1 MLGKKDGATEKRGQG
16 ISVGSKLPLDRKHLN
31 VIFNNINKPSYQR
44 LRPNSNR
51 RCFVTKKDFFQ
62 IYMNQILYMREMY
75 PDTDGKL
82 CLYCRQPMTFISA
95 KERTKAERKFKV
107 GYVNKQRDHINTNMS
122 VDRLDPNKN
131 YQMGNI
137 VFCCAGCNKRKN
149 AVTPKDIINITRV
162 YDEIKN
168 IGDRIIFEV
177 E

>member
-1 MLGKKDGATEKRGQG
+1 M
-16 ISVGSKLPLDRKHLN
+16 
-31 VIFNNINKPSYQR
+31 
-44 LRPNSNR
+44 
-51 RCFVTKKDFFQ
+51 
-62 IYMNQILYMREMY
+62 
-75 PDTDGKL
+75 
-82 CLYCRQPMTFISA
+82 
-95 KERTKAERKFKV
+95 
-107 GYVNKQRDHINTNMS
+107 GYVDKQRDHINTNMS